1 MSLTELQEEIFFCN
15 KVDKVFISFSDNNNE
30 LVSKARASFKIAHEH
45 HKQAPKAHY
54 TRGCIVKHKFITI
67 ISVFVIFA
75 QTIFAADYVTNQA
88 DKYDGIEVSI
98 RYYNKTVYY
107 PDGTEDNPINVH
119 ITIAN
124 KSTDTFRFKL
134 SDDRMFSIDFNAF
147 TARNAKLEQQMDLT
161 RKRTTSRTVYFREI
175 TLESGEEYSFTENL
189 KDYIKIETP
198 AVYYFEVNF
207 YPELY
212 KSKQNFIVSN
222 RLSLDV
228 RSAPTVVSS
237 KVSVSTASAE
247 ILKPEPKSPDKVV
260 EETIIARQRDLW
272 DYFFLY
278 FDVEQMFMNND
289 AREQRYRNAS
299 EEERIRMIENY
310 KATLMQDRIDT
321 DIVAI
326 PESFFIEK
334 TEYSQT
340 EGSVTVL
347 EWFNEETFTRRK
359 RYTYYVRQRDGI
371 WQIYNYDVTNLES
384 E

>member
-1 MSLTELQEEIFFCN
+1 MHTQLNRL
-15 KVDKVFISFSDNNNE
+15 
-30 LVSKARASFKIAHEH
+30 
-45 HKQAPKAHY
+45 PKAHY
-54 TRGCIVKHKFITI
+54 TRGCIVKHKIITI

-75 QTIFAADYVTNQA
+75 QTIFAADYVSNQA
-88 DKYDGIEVSI
+88 NKYDGIEVSI

-107 PDGTEDNPINVH
+107 PDGIEDNPINVH

-147 TARNAKLEQQMDLT
+147 TARNAKLEQQTELT
-161 RKRTTSRTVYFREI
+161 SKRTTSRTVYFREI

-212 KSKQNFIVSN
+212 KSKQNYIVSN

-228 RSAPTVVSS
+228 RSAPTVASS
-237 KVSVSTASAE
+237 KLSVSTASAE
-247 ILKPEPKSPDKVV
+247 ILKPEPISPDKVV
-260 EETIIARQRDLW
+260 KQTIEARQKELW
-272 DYFFLY
+272 DTFFLY
-278 FDVEQMFMNND
+278 FDIEQMFKNND
-289 AREQRYRNAS
+289 AREQRYKNAS

-321 DIVAI
+321 DIVAV
-326 PESFFIEK
+326 PEYFEIER
-334 TEYSQT
+334 TEYSQS
-340 EGSVTVL
+340 EGTVTVL
-347 EWFNEETFTRRK
+347 EKFKDEMVTRQK
-359 RYTYYVRQRDGI
+359 RYTYYLRQRDSI
-371 WQIYNYDVTNLES
+371 WWIYKYDVTNLRS

>member
-1 MSLTELQEEIFFCN
+1 M
-15 KVDKVFISFSDNNNE
+15 
-30 LVSKARASFKIAHEH
+30 
-45 HKQAPKAHY
+45 
-54 TRGCIVKHKFITI
+54 KHKIITI
-67 ISVFVIFA
+67 ISVFLIFA
-75 QTIFAADYVTNQA
+75 QTLLFAQVNAEGTNR
-88 DKYDGIEVSI
+88 YDGIEISI

-107 PDGTEDNPINVH
+107 PDGVNDNPINVH

-124 KSTDTFRFKL
+124 KGTETFRFKL

-147 TARNAKLEQQMDLT
+147 TARNSKLNLQTELT

-175 TLESGEEYSFTENL
+175 TLESGEEYSFVENL
-189 KDYIKIETP
+189 KDYIHIETP
-198 AVYYFEVNF
+198 AVYYFEVYF

-212 KSKQNFIVSN
+212 KSKQNYLVSN

-237 KVSVSTASAE
+237 KLNVATATAE
-247 ILKPEPKSPDKVV
+247 ILKPEAISPDKVV
-260 EETIIARQRDLW
+260 EQTIIARQRDLW

-289 AREQRYRNAS
+289 VRETRYRNAS
-299 EEERIRMIENY
+299 EEDRIRMIDNY
-310 KATLMQDRIDT
+310 KLTLMQDRIDT
-321 DIVAI
+321 DIVAV
-326 PESFFIEK
+326 PEAFFIEK

-340 EGSVTVL
+340 EGTVTVL
-347 EWFNEETFTRRK
+347 EWFDEETFTRRK

>member
-1 MSLTELQEEIFFCN
+1 M
-15 KVDKVFISFSDNNNE
+15 
-30 LVSKARASFKIAHEH
+30 
-45 HKQAPKAHY
+45 
-54 TRGCIVKHKFITI
+54 KHKIITI
-67 ISVFVIFA
+67 ISVFIILA
-75 QTIFAADYVTNQA
+75 QTLSAANSNKTVSS
-88 DKYDGIEVSI
+88 KYDGIEVSI
-98 RYYNKTVYY
+98 RFYNKTIYY
-107 PDGTEDNPINVH
+107 PDGTDDNPVNVH

-124 KSTDTFRFKL
+124 HGTETFRFKF

-147 TARNAKLEQQMDLT
+147 TARNIKLQQQMELS

-175 TLESGEEYSFTENL
+175 TLESGEEYSFVENL
-189 KDYIKIETP
+189 KDYVLIETP
-198 AVYYFEVNF
+198 AVYYFEVYF

-212 KSKQNFIVSN
+212 KSKQECLVSN

-228 RSAPTVVSS
+228 RAAPTVVSS
-237 KVSVSTASAE
+237 KLSVSTATAE
-247 ILKPEPKSPDKVV
+247 ILKPEPISPDKVV
-260 EETIIARQRDLW
+260 EQTIIARQRDLW

-289 AREQRYRNAS
+289 VRETRYRNAS
-299 EEERIRMIENY
+299 EEDRLRMIENY
-310 KATLMQDRIDT
+310 KTTLMQDRIDT
-321 DIVAI
+321 DIVAV
-326 PESFFIEK
+326 PESFFIER

-340 EGSVTVL
+340 EGTVTVL

>member
-1 MSLTELQEEIFFCN
+1 MEL
-15 KVDKVFISFSDNNNE
+15 S
-30 LVSKARASFKIAHEH
+30 
-45 HKQAPKAHY
+45 
-54 TRGCIVKHKFITI
+54 
-67 ISVFVIFA
+67 
-75 QTIFAADYVTNQA
+75 
-88 DKYDGIEVSI
+88 
-98 RYYNKTVYY
+98 
-107 PDGTEDNPINVH
+107 
-119 ITIAN
+119 
-124 KSTDTFRFKL
+124 
-134 SDDRMFSIDFNAF
+134 
-147 TARNAKLEQQMDLT
+147 

-198 AVYYFEVNF
+198 AVYYFEVYF

-212 KSKQNFIVSN
+212 KTKQNYIVSN

-228 RSAPTVVSS
+228 RSAPTVASS
-237 KVSVSTASAE
+237 KLSVSTATAE
-247 ILKPEPKSPDKVV
+247 ILKPEPISPDKVV
-260 EETIIARQRDLW
+260 EQTIIARQRDLW

-289 AREQRYRNAS
+289 VRETRYRNAS
-299 EEERIRMIENY
+299 EEDRIRMIENY

-326 PESFFIEK
+326 PESFFIER

-340 EGSVTVL
+340 EGTVTVL

>member
-1 MSLTELQEEIFFCN
+1 
-15 KVDKVFISFSDNNNE
+15 
-30 LVSKARASFKIAHEH
+30 
-45 HKQAPKAHY
+45 
-54 TRGCIVKHKFITI
+54 VKHKIITI

-75 QTIFAADYVTNQA
+75 QTLFAADTNITTASQN
-88 DKYDGIEVSI
+88 KYDGIEVSI

-107 PDGTEDNPINVH
+107 PNEIEDNPINVH

-124 KSTDTFRFKL
+124 KSTETFRFKL

-147 TARNAKLEQQMDLT
+147 NARNTKLAQQMELS

-175 TLESGEEYSFTENL
+175 ILESGEEYSFTENL
-189 KDYIKIETP
+189 KDYIQIDTP
-198 AVYYFEVNF
+198 AVYYFEVYF

-212 KSKQNFIVSN
+212 KTKQNYIISN

-228 RSAPTVVSS
+228 RSAPSVVSS
-237 KVSVSTASAE
+237 KMSVSTASAE
-247 ILKPEPKSPDKVV
+247 ILKPEPISPDKVV
-260 EETIIARQRDLW
+260 EQTIIARQRDLW

-289 AREQRYRNAS
+289 VRETRYRNAS
-299 EEERIRMIENY
+299 EEDRIRMIENY

-340 EGSVTVL
+340 EGTVTVL

-359 RYTYYVRQRDGI
+359 RYMYYVRQRDGI